1 MIKFFSDLFTI
12 VMKNF
17 RLLIRSRSSALV
29 VIFGPLIVVLLLGM
43 AFNTSGVYDI
53 NLGVYSAS
61 YSGLTNNLVDQLR
74 DERYGVVK
82 YESEELC
89 MNSIK
94 TGDSHVCL
102 VFPGDMAISNDRAN
116 NIIFYV
122 DYSRV
127 NLVYA
132 VMDSVNKK
140 LSNQSEQLSL
150 EMTQV
155 LVDKLNEAKTELSE
169 NGPVLDTL
177 VSDNEKMSGKVG
189 AGYDTLMNLQ
199 LSGNLS
205 DLNISE
211 IDEEVNKIEADYNT
225 SFSDLT
231 TLLDEFETRVKSIFA
246 EFDKVRAMRTGLS
259 NDLNDV
265 KNTLN
270 DNKNSIGSVKEGVNK
285 IVSSISSVGVTNA
298 ANIVSPFKTEI
309 KPVTTEKTHLGNMFP
324 SMVVLVIVFIAVL
337 LSSTMVIRER
347 KTKAYFR
354 NFITPTSDVV
364 FLIGDFITNF
374 LIVLLQLGVVF
385 GVAAYFFRGEI
396 VNLLLNTVGVL
407 FLVISLF
414 VLLGMVLGYI
424 FNNQETSTLGAMF
437 VSSILLFFS
446 NTILP
451 LESLPSTFKNIA
463 MFNPFVVSESML
475 REIILFDT
483 GFMSIIN
490 YVYILS
496 GFIIVL
502 IGILVSLRLIK
513 KRESR

>member
-74 DERYGVVK
+74 DDRYGVIK
-82 YESEELC
+82 YESEDLC
-89 MNSIK
+89 VNIIK

-102 VFPGDMAISNDRAN
+102 VFPSDMSISNEKTN

-155 LVDKLNEAKTELSE
+155 LVDKLNEAKTELSGK
-169 NGPVLDTL
+169 GPVLDSL

-189 AGYDTLMNLQ
+189 AGYDTLMSLQ

-211 IDEEVNKIEADYNT
+211 IDEEVSRIETDYNT
-225 SFSDLT
+225 SFTDLT
-231 TLLDEFETRVKSIFA
+231 TLLDEFETRVKSIFS
-246 EFDKVRAMRTGLS
+246 EFDKVKTMRNSLS
-259 NDLNDV
+259 SDLNED
-265 KNTLN
+265 
-270 DNKNSIGSVKEGVNK
+270 KNSIGLVKEGVNK

-324 SMVVLVIVFIAVL
+324 AMVVLVIMFIAVL

-451 LESLPSTFKNIA
+451 LESLPS
-463 MFNPFVVSESML
+463 
-475 REIILFDT
+475 
-483 GFMSIIN
+483 
-490 YVYILS
+490 
-496 GFIIVL
+496 
-502 IGILVSLRLIK
+502 
-513 KRESR
+513 

>member
-1 MIKFFSDLFTI
+1 
-12 VMKNF
+12 MKNF
-17 RLLIRSRSSALV
+17 KLLISSKSSALV
-29 VIFGPLIVVLLLGM
+29 VIFGPLIVVLLLGV

-61 YSGLTNNLVDQLR
+61 YSSLTNNLVDQLR
-74 DERYGVVK
+74 DDRYGVIK
-82 YESEELC
+82 YESEDLC
-89 MNSIK
+89 VNSIK

-102 VFPGDMAISNDRAN
+102 VFTSDMSISNEKTN

-231 TLLDEFETRVKSIFA
+231 TLLD
-246 EFDKVRAMRTGLS
+246 
-259 NDLNDV
+259 
-265 KNTLN
+265 
-270 DNKNSIGSVKEGVNK
+270 
-285 IVSSISSVGVTNA
+285 
-298 ANIVSPFKTEI
+298 
-309 KPVTTEKTHLGNMFP
+309 
-324 SMVVLVIVFIAVL
+324 
-337 LSSTMVIRER
+337 
-347 KTKAYFR
+347 
-354 NFITPTSDVV
+354 
-364 FLIGDFITNF
+364 
-374 LIVLLQLGVVF
+374 
-385 GVAAYFFRGEI
+385 
-396 VNLLLNTVGVL
+396 
-407 FLVISLF
+407 
-414 VLLGMVLGYI
+414 
-424 FNNQETSTLGAMF
+424 
-437 VSSILLFFS
+437 
-446 NTILP
+446 
-451 LESLPSTFKNIA
+451 
-463 MFNPFVVSESML
+463 
-475 REIILFDT
+475 
-483 GFMSIIN
+483 
-490 YVYILS
+490 
-496 GFIIVL
+496 
-502 IGILVSLRLIK
+502 
-513 KRESR
+513 